1 MPQNPVSICR
11 NLWILQLKNS
21 RSAGGTQTTQHLTVK
36 KGYKDVVKRLQN
48 IKVEIKKKFI
58 GFFCNFAE

>member
-21 RSAGGTQTTQHLTVK
+21 RSAGGTQTQHLTVK

-58 GFFCNFAE
+58 GFFVILRNN